1 MSMTTLL
8 SLISGVIFGA
18 GLTISGMAD
27 PRRVTAFLDLTG
39 AFDPTLAFVM
49 GGAVSVMAIAWGVQ
63 RRMRSPLATEK
74 FELPKTTLIDRRLI
88 LGASIFGIGWGI
100 AGLCPGPALVGLVIV
115 PDKAII
121 FVMAMLLGMG
131 LYRFIDASFSENKA
145 LQETR

>member
-63 RRMRSPLATEK
+63 RRMRSPLAAEK
-74 FELPKTTLIDRRLI
+74 FELPKTTFIDRRLI